1 MQPYQQRV
9 ITEFDELYVKWADLG
24 RFLGNTTL
32 ETLEKL
38 GEEEYNRLNNQ
49 YVIMEQY
56 VNILAERINSFKQ

>member
-9 ITEFDELYVKWADLG
+9 VTEFDELYVKWADLG

>member
-9 ITEFDELYVKWADLG
+9 VTEFDELYVKWAALG

>member
-9 ITEFDELYVKWADLG
+9 VTEFDELYVKWADLG

-38 GEEEYNRLNNQ
+38 GEEEYNRLSNQ

>member
-9 ITEFDELYVKWADLG
+9 VTEFDELYVKWADLG
-24 RFLGNTTL
+24 RFLRNTTL